1 MAKEAD
7 KADEFIKNGFKDFF
21 IFLRSINGWQNGED
35 RPIPPKSELPE
46 CIKKRIRWVWDKCNG
61 SVEITFSDIFD
72 LVLPDTAKE
81 KELKDKYL
89 DYWLPIG
96 DDYRQFFANFDI
108 NLLDLLEK
116 AVAVALVYGLN
127 DEED

>member
-1 MAKEAD
+1 MSKKVREYD
-7 KADEFIKNGFKDFF
+7 KLMN
-21 IFLRSINGWQNGED
+21 SIYLWSVTDGKST
-35 RPIPPKSELPE
+35 PPKSELPE
-46 CIKKRIRWVWDKCNG
+46 CIKKRIRWLWDKCNG
-61 SVEITFSDIFD
+61 CGDVTFSECFD
-72 LVLPDTAKE
+72 LVLPDIAKE

-96 DDYRQFFANFDI
+96 DDYKQFFANFDI